1 MNLVLQRRIG
11 NVDYVEVKNV
21 HRRMELR
28 RRILFERL
36 SEEEKLSVLC
46 FDVFVFWKQK
56 ELGIF

>member
-1 MNLVLQRRIG
+1 MQTHVLVGFVCLLFIMNLVLQMWMIG

-36 SEEEKLSVLC
+36 FEEEKFSFL
-46 FDVFVFWKQK
+46 
-56 ELGIF
+56 

>member
-1 MNLVLQRRIG
+1 MQTNVLIGFVCLLFIMNSVLQRRIG

-36 SEEEKLSVLC
+36 SEEEKLNVL
-46 FDVFVFWKQK
+46 
-56 ELGIF
+56 

>member
-1 MNLVLQRRIG
+1 MWMIG

-36 SEEEKLSVLC
+36 FEEEKFSFL
-46 FDVFVFWKQK
+46 
-56 ELGIF
+56 

>member
-1 MNLVLQRRIG
+1 MNSVLQRRIG

-36 SEEEKLSVLC
+36 SEEEKLSVL
-46 FDVFVFWKQK
+46 
-56 ELGIF
+56 